1 MELGKRIK
9 YYRNEK
15 SFTQDNLAERVFVS
29 RQTISNWENDKSY
42 PDINSIILLSEVLEV
57 SIDNL
62 IKGDVDLMKVEIHSE
77 EVKKM
82 KLYSL
87 MMLILFFLSIG
98 SLFPL
103 LNFIGIYAVIPCFI
117 LWMTAMI
124 FAFKIEKIKK
134 NNNIQSYKEIVAF
147 TEGKGL
153 DELKKLEENA
163 KRPYQKILS
172 VIVTV
177 LITVSICGIMY
188 IIFR

>member
-15 SFTQDNLAERVFVS
+15 SFTQDKLAERVFVS

-62 IKGDVDLMKVEIHSE
+62 IKGDVDQMKVEINSE
-77 EVKKM
+77 EVEKM
-82 KLYSL
+82 KFYSR
-87 MMLILFFLSIG
+87 MMTILFLISVV

-103 LNFIGIYAVIPCFI
+103 LKFIGFYAAVPCFI
-117 LWMTAMI
+117 LWLSTII
-124 FAFKIEKIKK
+124 FAFKIEKIKE
-134 NNNIQSYKEIVAF
+134 NNNIQSYKEIIAF
-147 TEGKGL
+147 TEGKRL
-153 DELKKLEENA
+153 DELEKLEENA

-177 LITVSICGIMY
+177 LFTLLICGIMY

>member
-87 MMLILFFLSIG
+87 MMLILFFLSVG
-98 SLFPL
+98 SIFPL
-103 LNFIGIYAVIPCFI
+103 FKFIGVYAFIPCFI

-124 FAFKIEKIKK
+124 FAFKIERIIKK
-134 NNNIQSYKEIVAF
+134 VSEKNL
-147 TEGKGL
+147 L

>member
-1 MELGKRIK
+1 M
-9 YYRNEK
+9 
-15 SFTQDNLAERVFVS
+15 
-29 RQTISNWENDKSY
+29 
-42 PDINSIILLSEVLEV
+42 SEVLEV

-62 IKGDVDLMKVEIHSE
+62 IKGDVDLMKVEINSE

-87 MMLILFFLSIG
+87 MMLILFFLSVG
-98 SLFPL
+98 SIFPL
-103 LNFIGIYAVIPCFI
+103 FKFIGVYAFIPCFI

-124 FAFKIEKIKK
+124 FAFKIERIKK